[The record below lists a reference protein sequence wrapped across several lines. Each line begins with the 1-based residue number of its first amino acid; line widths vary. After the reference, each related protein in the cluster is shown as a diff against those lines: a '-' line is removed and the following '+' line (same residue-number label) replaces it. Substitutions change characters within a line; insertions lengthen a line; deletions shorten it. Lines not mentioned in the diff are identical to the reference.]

1 MYCVHASDIQ
11 GEDEVLRCGLSPLQC
26 DGEKTFYTCDDLL
39 FYATV
44 QKRRF
49 RANYVDKERQNIYYV
64 YETLVCT
71 NAWLF
76 VNDYVPQNRELH
88 LTTMSMEDDI
98 HALFK
103 VHFNTKPTRVKGTL
117 YKSSVKITYGAEIC
131 KHRHDVVYMYKS
143 IKFENL
149 ADNIVEY
156 LIHMLNETFLQ
167 TDLYLDCNDYDIL
180 LDVVHKCLVHYDI
193 LVSPYFVHL
202 FIRNYNILQRNKV
215 VIKDLCACYDNIYC
229 TCEELLN
236 FNFK

>member
-1 MYCVHASDIQ
+1 M
-11 GEDEVLRCGLSPLQC
+11 LSC
-26 DGEKTFYTCDDLL
+26 
-39 FYATV
+39 
-44 QKRRF
+44 
-49 RANYVDKERQNIYYV
+49 ANYVDKESPNIYYV

-76 VNDYVPQNRELH
+76 VNDYVPKNRELH

-98 HALFK
+98 HASFK

-117 YKSSVKITYGAEIC
+117 YKSSVRITYGAEIC

-167 TDLYLDCNDYDIL
+167 TDLYLDCNDCDI
-180 LDVVHKCLVHYDI
+180 C
-193 LVSPYFVHL
+193 
-202 FIRNYNILQRNKV
+202 
-215 VIKDLCACYDNIYC
+215 
-229 TCEELLN
+229 
-236 FNFK
+236 